1 MNPTPS
7 ARFIICMSLGLS
19 AFLNLAVPIAAHAQ
33 ANSWTTTTN
42 GNWEDAANWSLGVP
56 PSMFQSA
63 IFVTN
68 GIAGFKTITIN
79 GTNSSTMT
87 ISNLTVA
94 GTNFLNTAQLSNG
107 TLVVRNALTI
117 TSGGVFRQLGGELI
131 VDGRISINGG
141 TLQFSGP
148 LTISTGTLWITGGQ
162 VVVTTN
168 SATPAGTGFNID
180 GPVILNNGFIIATN
194 VTTTI
199 GKAAVGSLT
208 VNGGTMTSTN
218 IVLGNSSCTAT
229 GTIVV
234 AGGSV
239 FVTNVAHTASLE
251 IRSGSLWLND
261 GTLVVDQLVAT
272 NPCASFQQTGG
283 TLVLAGVTNTF
294 SGFRITAIGIEG
306 NNIRITWVTGGGR
319 TNIVQVTVGSG
330 GTFTTNFVN
339 LSPLIILPG
348 SGDVIT
354 NYLDVGGATNAP
366 ARYYRVRLVP

>member
-131 VDGRISINGG
+131 VDGRISINSG
-141 TLQFSGP
+141 TLQFSSP

-168 SATPAGTGFNID
+168 SVDFQFKKIPGWHLPANQ
-180 GPVILNNGFIIATN
+180 
-194 VTTTI
+194 
-199 GKAAVGSLT
+199 
-208 VNGGTMTSTN
+208 
-218 IVLGNSSCTAT
+218 
-229 GTIVV
+229 
-234 AGGSV
+234 
-239 FVTNVAHTASLE
+239 TAS
-251 IRSGSLWLND
+251 
-261 GTLVVDQLVAT
+261 V
-272 NPCASFQQTGG
+272 
-283 TLVLAGVTNTF
+283 
-294 SGFRITAIGIEG
+294 
-306 NNIRITWVTGGGR
+306 
-319 TNIVQVTVGSG
+319 
-330 GTFTTNFVN
+330 
-339 LSPLIILPG
+339 LPG
-348 SGDVIT
+348 QITHVSGIYTPDAPPLADASSIVPG
-354 NYLDVGGATNAP
+354 DGAGLLRSEYSQNRA
-366 ARYYRVRLVP
+366 